1 MSYLQDP
8 LIFLIYILSLI
19 LAITI
24 HEFSHGLIAD
34 YLGDPT
40 PRIMKRLTLNPLAH
54 LDPLGIILPIFLI
67 MSGSPI
73 IFGWG
78 KPIPIDPFNL
88 KNPRRDETLIS
99 LAGPLSNL
107 VLALIASIILRL
119 LFIFGN
125 KLTIALGGSF
135 LVILINLN
143 LILAIFNLIPIYPL
157 DGFKI
162 VAGILPKDQAY
173 EWLELRRYGWIFLLA
188 LIFPFGNQ
196 SLLSLIIRPI
206 FQFLQS
212 LLIPSIGKLI

>member
-1 MSYLQDP
+1 MSYWQDP
-8 LIFLIYILSLI
+8 LIFLIYIFSLVI
-19 LAITI
+19 AITI

-40 PRIMKRLTLNPLAH
+40 PRMMKRLTLNPLAH

-67 MSGSPI
+67 MTGSPI

-78 KPIPIDPFNL
+78 KPTPIDPFNL
-88 KNPRRDETLIS
+88 KNPRRDEALIS

-107 VLALIASIILRL
+107 ILALIASVILRL
-119 LFIFGN
+119 IFVFGN
-125 KLTIALGGSF
+125 KITIALGGSF
-135 LVILINLN
+135 FVILINLN

-162 VAGILPKDQAY
+162 IAGLLPKDQAD
-173 EWLELRRYGWIFLLA
+173 EWLELRKYGWIFLLA

-196 SLLSLIIRPI
+196 SLLSLIISPI
-206 FQFLQS
+206 FQFLQN
-212 LLIPSIGKLI
+212 LLIPSFGRII